1 MPALVHALIVARPDG
16 RVAAALHLKRTLAA
30 IEAQSRRPDAVTIVL
45 CGADP
50 ALRTLAAAS
59 GAEAVIEASGA
70 TSYARAVGLALRRVH
85 DDSALW
91 LLAQDTAPEPDALER
106 LEGALEL
113 SPSVAIAA
121 PKLVQWD
128 DRDSI
133 VSLGVTMTL
142 LGRSLGLA
150 DGEYDQGQH
159 DTREDV
165 LGSDVRGVLVRGS
178 ARDRLAPDPALA
190 GADEGLDMGVRARLG
205 GWRVVLVPAARIA
218 VAGDGTA
225 GLPSAETG
233 RASRRRAFA
242 SRTAQLHRRLTYA
255 STPLVPLHLLLIVP
269 SAIGRT
275 IIDLIAKT
283 PGSIISE
290 WRAAFVAMCRWGA
303 IARSRR
309 ALKSGRTASW
319 ASIDPLR
326 VSRRQMRH
334 RFDDGGEPAAQV
346 PARRE
351 LRFFSGG
358 GAWVVLAALVVSVA
372 SFTALLA
379 WPVLGGGALLPL
391 RTTVAGLWQDAAYGV
406 RATGLGEVAP
416 ADPFAGVVAL
426 VGSLWP
432 GAPSFA
438 LVLLW
443 VLALPLAALGGW
455 FAATRVTDRSALRIV
470 AAVVWALAPTFLA
483 ALVQGRPAAVMVHL
497 VLPWLFFVGSVAYRS
512 WGAAGAT
519 SLLFLITAACAPS
532 LMPALAAVWG
542 AAVIVV
548 VVARR
553 GRGLARVLWL
563 VVPTAVVFA
572 PLAWEQVRAGNPLA
586 LLADPGVVWAGPQV
600 TADAAGRALL
610 AAGFPT
616 SDPGGWGALLSPAGI
631 DVWWVPLLAAP
642 LFVVALLSPL
652 TPRWPAAIVLL
663 FVLIAGLG
671 TAFGAAGIAVQFA
684 GSQPVPLWPGAG
696 LSFAWIGVT
705 GAALVALD
713 AALMPRV
720 RFARPVVASVATLG
734 IALLSIAPLTAM
746 ARDQSFLT
754 NGPASSLPAYV
765 AAEGQGDTPVGTFVI
780 TPQNAGGAAASVVWG
795 ASETIGGQSTIL
807 STRTEPTSSD
817 RVLAGLVADLVT
829 PTSVDAAASLSGLGV
844 SFVLLAPASAPESE
858 AARTFRLEA
867 VTSIDQRAGFVP
879 VGQTDKGV
887 LWRVTGEPAAPA
899 ELTRQESETAH
910 AVTLSQLAVL
920 AIALLLAVPT
930 GASRRAARRSTR
942 VVGVPAGTVTEGH
955 A

>member
-30 IEAQSRRPDAVTIVL
+30 VDAQSRRPDAVTIVL
-45 CGADP
+45 CGPDP
-50 ALRTLAAAS
+50 ALRELAASS
-59 GAEAVIEASGA
+59 GAEAVIEASAA
-70 TSYARAVGLALRRVH
+70 TTYARAVGLALRRV
-85 DDSALW
+85 DDDRALW

-106 LEGALEL
+106 LAGALEL

-121 PKLVQWD
+121 PKLVEWD
-128 DRDSI
+128 NREAI
-133 VSLGVTMTL
+133 VSLGVTMTR

-205 GWRVVLVPAARIA
+205 GWRVVLAPAARVA

-233 RASRRRAFA
+233 RASRRRAFS

-255 STPLVPLHLLLIVP
+255 AAPLVPLHLLLIVP
-269 SAIGRT
+269 SAVGRT

-290 WRAAFVAMCRWGA
+290 WRAAFVSMFRWGA
-303 IARSRR
+303 LARSRR
-309 ALKSGRTASW
+309 ALNAGRTATW
-319 ASIDPLR
+319 AAIAPLR

-334 RFDDGGEPAAQV
+334 RFDDEGLPPGQTV
-346 PARRE
+346 ARRD
-351 LRFFSGG
+351 LRFLSGG
-358 GAWVVLAALVVSVA
+358 GAWTVLAALVVSVA

-379 WPVLGGGALLPL
+379 WPVLGGGSLLPL

-406 RATGLGEVAP
+406 RATGLGDVAP
-416 ADPFAGVVAL
+416 ADPFAGVIAMI
-426 VGSLWP
+426 GSLWP

-443 VLALPLAALGGW
+443 VLALPLAALAGW
-455 FAATRVTDRSALRIV
+455 FAATRVTDRASLRIV
-470 AAVVWALAPTFLA
+470 AAVVWALAPTFLS
-483 ALVQGRPAAVMVHL
+483 ALVQGRPAAVIVHL
-497 VLPWLFFVGSVAYRS
+497 MLPWLFFAGSVAYRS
-512 WGAAGAT
+512 WGAAGAA
-519 SLLFLITAACAPS
+519 SILFLIVAACAPS
-532 LMPALAAVWG
+532 LIVALAVIWVAGIIV
-542 AAVIVV
+542 VIVP
-548 VVARR
+548 RR

-563 VVPTAVVFA
+563 IVPTAVVFA
-572 PLAWEQVRAGNPLA
+572 PLAWAQMRVGNPLA

-600 TADAAGRALL
+600 ASDAAGRALL

-616 SDPGGWGALLSPAGI
+616 SDPGGWGAMLAPLNI
-631 DVWWVPLLAAP
+631 DVWWVPLLIAP
-642 LFVVALLSPL
+642 LVIVALLSPL
-652 TPRWPAAIVLL
+652 TPRWPAAIILL
-663 FVLIAGLG
+663 AVMVTGLG
-671 TAFGAAGIAVQFA
+671 TAFGAAGVSVQFA
-684 GSQPVPLWPGAG
+684 GSEAVALWPGAG

-713 AALMPRV
+713 AALVPR
-720 RFARPVVASVATLG
+720 ARLLRPLVALVATAGVCLV
-734 IALLSIAPLTAM
+734 AIAPLTAM
-746 ARDQSFLT
+746 VRQQSFLT

-765 AAEGQGDTPVGTFVI
+765 AAEGQGDTPIGSLVL
-780 TPQNAGGAAASVVWG
+780 TPQNAGGAAARVVWG
-795 ASETIGGQSTIL
+795 ASETIGGQATAL
-807 STRTEPTSSD
+807 TTRAKPSASD
-817 RVLAGLVADLVT
+817 AALAGLVADLVT
-829 PTSVDAAASLSGLGV
+829 PTSIDAAANLSELGL

-858 AARTFRLEA
+858 TARAFRLEA
-867 VTSIDQRAGFVP
+867 ITSIDQRAGFVP

-887 LWRVTGEPAAPA
+887 LWRVTGEPAARA
-899 ELTRQESETAH
+899 ELTRAQADL
-910 AVTLSQLAVL
+910 ARGITLSQLAVV

-930 GASRRAARRSTR
+930 AASRRAARQSTR
-942 VVGVPAGTVTEGH
+942 VVGARTSTAGDQ